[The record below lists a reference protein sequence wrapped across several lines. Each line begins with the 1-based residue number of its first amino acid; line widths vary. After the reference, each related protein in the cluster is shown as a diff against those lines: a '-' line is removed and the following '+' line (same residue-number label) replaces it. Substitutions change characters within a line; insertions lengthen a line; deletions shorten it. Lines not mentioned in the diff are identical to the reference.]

1 MNINMKGKKIIVTGG
16 STGIGREVVKIFAEN
31 EAKVAIFDVNN
42 EEGMS
47 LTNDLNKKNLDIRY
61 WNVDVRDSNQ
71 VSGGVLAATQWL
83 KGIDIL
89 INLAG
94 VLQGASLELDEFPDE
109 I

>member
-83 KGIDIL
+83 KGIGVPQYLCLDIS
-89 INLAG
+89 
-94 VLQGASLELDEFPDE
+94 QSLSL
-109 I
+109 